1 MESAP
6 IFLAGLLR
14 EDYGRCHFRFI
25 NRWQVRATIDA
36 ASKARLSRAG
46 SPGSIMLG
54 DIARFLL
61 NIVFTL
67 FGAVL
72 LLRVWLQ
79 MVRMPPYNSVSR
91 TVFKITDWLV
101 VPLRR
106 VIRGAGGIDW
116 ACIVAAWLCALVY
129 MLAIMLVSGLNPV
142 SLLPE
147 GLFIALVLVL
157 KWAVSLVMWVTLL
170 MAIMSW
176 VNPTAPAMPV
186 LVALTDPLLNPIRRI
201 MPSLGGIDLSPLVL
215 FVLTQIALMVLA
227 RLGLPMLGI

>member
-1 MESAP
+1 
-6 IFLAGLLR
+6 
-14 EDYGRCHFRFI
+14 
-25 NRWQVRATIDA
+25 
-36 ASKARLSRAG
+36 
-46 SPGSIMLG
+46 MLG

-79 MVRMPPYNSVSR
+79 LVRMPPYNQVSR
-91 TVFKITDWLV
+91 TVFKVTDWIV

-106 VIRGAGGIDW
+106 VLGSRGGIDW

-129 MLAIMLVSGLNPV
+129 LMTTILVSGGNPI
-142 SLLPE
+142 SLLPI
-147 GLFIALVLVL
+147 GLAIALIMVL
-157 KWAVSLVMWVTLL
+157 KWAINLVMWVTLL

-186 LVALTDPLLNPIRRI
+186 LIALTEPLLNPIRRI
-201 MPSLGGIDLSPLVL
+201 IPNLGGIDLSPIVL
-215 FVLTQIALMVLA
+215 FVLTQIALMVLS
-227 RLGLPMLGI
+227 RLGLPLFGL

>member
-1 MESAP
+1 
-6 IFLAGLLR
+6 
-14 EDYGRCHFRFI
+14 
-25 NRWQVRATIDA
+25 
-36 ASKARLSRAG
+36 
-46 SPGSIMLG
+46 MLG

-61 NIVFTL
+61 NIIFTL

-79 MVRMPPYNSVSR
+79 MVRMPPYNPVSR
-91 TVFKITDWLV
+91 TVFKVTDWLV

-106 VIRGAGGIDW
+106 VIRGPGGIDW

-129 MLAIMLVSGLNPV
+129 LVAMVLVSGMSPAA
-142 SLLPE
+142 LLPG

-176 VNPTAPAMPV
+176 VNPTAPAMPI
-186 LVALTDPLLNPIRRI
+186 LVALTDPLLNPIRRV
-201 MPSLGGIDLSPLVL
+201 MPSLGGIDLSPLIL
-215 FVLTQIALMVLA
+215 FVLTQIALMILA
-227 RLGLPMLGI
+227 RLGLPLIGI